1 MTGAGKLIISRRKR
15 AAMQAYIQSIKSREI
30 MRTDLLAV
38 VEYLKGRGEGRIGVG
53 FYSFCVFILGF
64 KLMS

>member
-1 MTGAGKLIISRRKR
+1 
-15 AAMQAYIQSIKSREI
+15 MQAYIQSIKSREI